1 MVCNVKLMSSIAVLN
16 FSTSSQISFICCH
29 EDVVIPPSCNIRTY
43 FHSIE
48 GQLSHDGRQLVV
60 ASSLNG
66 GNVLTFFV
74 KTLFDWIGQFD
85 LDISQEM
92 IWSKITLAANN
103 ENWSSADDPVV
114 RPAIYGERYDPKV
127 TESPWECRNTSHSD
141 LQLAHCHSASFTSNF
156 YKHNY
161 LFMAKLVDG

>member
-1 MVCNVKLMSSIAVLN
+1 M
-16 FSTSSQISFICCH
+16 
-29 EDVVIPPSCNIRTY
+29 
-43 FHSIE
+43 
-48 GQLSHDGRQLVV
+48 
-60 ASSLNG
+60 NG

-103 ENWSSADDPVV
+103 EDWSSADDPVV

-127 TESPWECRNTSHSD
+127 TESP
-141 LQLAHCHSASFTSNF
+141 
-156 YKHNY
+156 
-161 LFMAKLVDG
+161 